1 MKKVLGFTGI
11 FTSSF
16 FISCGSGSVADIDS
30 NDDTLRYLQDEN
42 YYAGL
47 IDSAVSAC
55 QGNAECKANG
65 GGKIPSSSNSEI
77 SSSAESSSSQK
88 SSSSVSSSSA
98 ESSSSQKS
106 SSYVSSSS
114 AESSSSE
121 LEKISLTKENLPLS
135 AGTYSLAEN
144 QCENPV
150 ALQCGGSCTILVNDK
165 EVWNKSDY
173 TYSQV
178 ESSLFPAGATIV
190 IIGNVQTFKCAW

>member
-98 ESSSSQKS
+98 ESSSS
-106 SSYVSSSS
+106 
-114 AESSSSE
+114 E
-121 LEKISLTKENLPLS
+121 LEKISLSKENLPLS
-135 AGTYSLAEN
+135 AGTYSLSEN

-150 ALQCGGSCTILVNDK
+150 ALQCNGSCTILVNDK

-190 IIGNVQTFKCAW
+190 IIGNVANFKCAW